1 MESSVA
7 ALLLITAT
15 VVIACF
21 VVTYSVSVIEQTM
34 NMENIPEMDRITDLQ
49 NSLLN
54 QTSYFL
60 NQTITELPSL
70 TNQTAPSP

>member
-7 ALLLITAT
+7 ALLLITAAVVFAS
-15 VVIACF
+15 VVITFA
-21 VVTYSVSVIEQTM
+21 VSVVEQTV
-34 NMENIPEMDRITDLQ
+34 NMENIPEMDRMLELQ

-60 NQTITELPSL
+60 NQTATELPSP
-70 TNQTAPSP
+70 TNQTAP